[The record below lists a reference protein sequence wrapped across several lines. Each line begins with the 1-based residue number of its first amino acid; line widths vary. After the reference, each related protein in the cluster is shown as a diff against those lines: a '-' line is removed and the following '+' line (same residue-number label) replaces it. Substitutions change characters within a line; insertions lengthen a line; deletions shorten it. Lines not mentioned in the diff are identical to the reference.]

1 MTDTTE
7 RVDAAGSSDSSSPAR
22 ATRTGRTGLATMNV
36 AELKRLA
43 SGLGITGTTK
53 MRKDDLLAAIGAHQS
68 GGAARAPQ
76 GETAPQVSVPSQAP
90 ASAPAPVSAPADGAA
105 TEATTSTAA
114 DAGRRPPRERATAPA
129 GEPERAAAEPTDGGQ
144 TGSATGDERDRLRFD
159 RPERTD
165 RTDRT
170 AVTARQDRS

>member
-68 GGAARAPQ
+68 GGPARFPQ
-76 GETAPQVSVPSQAP
+76 GETPPSATTPTPVP
-90 ASAPAPVSAPADGAA
+90 ASAPLPSLLPWTV
-105 TEATTSTAA
+105 
-114 DAGRRPPRERATAPA
+114 RRPARRRHDLHRRPRA
-129 GEPERAAAEPTDGGQ
+129 
-144 TGSATGDERDRLRFD
+144 
-159 RPERTD
+159 
-165 RTDRT
+165 
-170 AVTARQDRS
+170 